1 MVHTDLNF
9 DFTKQQF
16 EKLYSIFVTQKLEKK
31 INMN

>member
-1 MVHTDLNF
+1 MVHTCTDLNF

-31 INMN
+31 

>member
-1 MVHTDLNF
+1 MVHTDLHF

-31 INMN
+31 

>member
-16 EKLYSIFVTQKLEKK
+16 EKTVFNFCHTKVRKK

>member
-16 EKLYSIFVTQKLEKK
+16 EKLYSIFVTKKLEKK
-31 INMN
+31 